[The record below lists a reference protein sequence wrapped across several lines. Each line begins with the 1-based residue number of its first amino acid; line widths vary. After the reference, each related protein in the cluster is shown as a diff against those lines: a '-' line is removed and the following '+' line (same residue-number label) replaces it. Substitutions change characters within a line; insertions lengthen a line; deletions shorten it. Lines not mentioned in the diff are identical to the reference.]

1 MFFKKIKVRITLLM
15 YFAFY
20 FYGNRQA
27 NRVVA
32 KGNSCILKQQWE
44 YFWNHPSI
52 VPCPEQSK
60 LVLERESA

>member
-1 MFFKKIKVRITLLM
+1 M

-32 KGNSCILKQQWE
+32 KGNGCILKQQWE

-52 VPCPEQSK
+52 VACLEQSK